1 MKIKIFDT
9 TLRDGEQ
16 VPGCKLEIFSKIEIA
31 RQLEKLGVDV
41 IEAGFPISSTSDF
54 NSVVEISHAVS
65 TPIICVLSR
74 ALKKDIE
81 IAAKALEGAKQSRI
95 HIGVGTS
102 DCHIRYKF
110 NSMPEKIIEKA
121 VESVKYAKRF
131 VEEVQFYTEDAGRT
145 QNEFLAKVCE
155 GVIKAGA
162 TILNLPDTTGFC
174 LPNVYGEKIRYIREN
189 VNGIEKAIISTHCH
203 DDLGLA
209 TANTLEGVLNGAKQ
223 VECTLNGLGER
234 AGNTALEEIVMLFK
248 KHSYLGV
255 ETNIKTEFLCNTSD
269 IITQCTG
276 ISVQSNKAI
285 VGANAF
291 SHSSGIHQDGLIK
304 KVKNYEIIDTK
315 NIGIK
320 ESRLILS
327 TRSGRSALSY
337 RYQIVGIVISKEE
350 IYSIYPL
357 FLKYSDKKKE
367 IQDEDIKMLLKIA
380 KVSTSIYI

>member
-16 VPGCKLEIFSKIEIA
+16 VPGCKLESFNKIEIA

-41 IEAGFPISSTSDF
+41 IEAGFPISSPSDF
-54 NSVVEISHAVS
+54 NSVVEISHAVYN
-65 TPIICVLSR
+65 PIICVLAR
-74 ALKKDIE
+74 AIKKDIE

-95 HIGVGTS
+95 HIGIGTS

-110 NSMPEKIIEKA
+110 NSMPEKILEKA

-155 GVIKAGA
+155 AVIKAGA
-162 TILNLPDTTGFC
+162 TILNIPDTTGIC
-174 LPNVYGEKIRYIREN
+174 LPKVYGEKISYIKEN

-203 DDLGLA
+203 NDLGLA
-209 TANTLEGVLNGAKQ
+209 TANSLEGVINGAQQ

-234 AGNTALEEIVMLFK
+234 AGNSALEEIVMLFK
-248 KHSYLGV
+248 QHSYLGF
-255 ETNIKTEFLCNTSD
+255 ETNIKTELLCITSE
-269 IITQCTG
+269 IITKCTG

-291 SHSSGIHQDGLIK
+291 AHSSGIHQDGLIK
-304 KVKNYEIIDTK
+304 KIKNYEIIPTK
-315 NIGIK
+315 NVGIK
-320 ESRLILS
+320 ESRLIL
-327 TRSGRSALSY
+327 TIRSGRSALSY
-337 RYQIVGIVISKEE
+337 RYQMLGYIIPKDE
-350 IYSIYPL
+350 IYPL
-357 FLKYSDKKKE
+357 FLKYAEKKKE

-380 KVSTSIYI
+380 KFSTSIYI